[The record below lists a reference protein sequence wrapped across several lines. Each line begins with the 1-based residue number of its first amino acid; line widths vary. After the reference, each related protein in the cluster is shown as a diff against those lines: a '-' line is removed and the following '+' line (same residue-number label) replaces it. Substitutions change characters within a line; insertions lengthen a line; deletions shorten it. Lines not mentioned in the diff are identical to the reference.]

1 MLTVERVL
9 RIIPLVLSGR
19 KEMVGVPPLGLRLFL
34 PLLFAPNVG
43 ELEFSEVS
51 SGYAT
56 RCAGLDQCH

>member
-34 PLLFAPNVG
+34 PPLYAPNVG
-43 ELEFSEVS
+43 E
-51 SGYAT
+51 
-56 RCAGLDQCH
+56 